1 MKLFDIL
8 QLTLSI
14 IAILSALANIFTSY
28 FVLRERIVHV
38 EKDINNLQ
46 TEQSDSKTD
55 RLKLWETLEI
65 KENRF
70 YKRIDDLVAA
80 INELRVAIAKIG
92 FYYSGLDLRSSSKFC
107 ICHLF
112 LPYNLNYYLLQK

>member
-80 INELRVAIAKIG
+80 INELRVAIARIG
-92 FYYSGLDLRSSSKFC
+92 
-107 ICHLF
+107 
-112 LPYNLNYYLLQK
+112 